1 METKRASRAFLTGAH
16 TQGGQRGVGL
26 RGRKEKKKVLRAM
39 SHPFG
44 ETSLPHPTGG
54 KGGLDGTTEL
64 SATSAKFNVGLGAPS
79 CPVNLRVD
87 RELLQS
93 SMAGEA
99 GGAGAGLP
107 IEVRRLAGDFVDSEQ
122 CSAVPQGWWKWWRY
136 QGL

>member
-1 METKRASRAFLTGAH
+1 M
-16 TQGGQRGVGL
+16 

-87 RELLQS
+87 RELLQFRL
-93 SMAGEA
+93 
-99 GGAGAGLP
+99 GGCRP
-107 IEVRRLAGDFVDSEQ
+107 VRFRRQLQNLQTYRKPLGKS
-122 CSAVPQGWWKWWRY
+122 
-136 QGL
+136 

>member
-1 METKRASRAFLTGAH
+1 
-16 TQGGQRGVGL
+16 
-26 RGRKEKKKVLRAM
+26 M
-39 SHPFG
+39 S
-44 ETSLPHPTGG
+44 TSLVSACCTQH
-54 KGGLDGTTEL
+54 GTTEL

>member
-64 SATSAKFNVGLGAPS
+64 SATSAKFNSWPS
-79 CPVNLRVD
+79 T
-87 RELLQS
+87 
-93 SMAGEA
+93 
-99 GGAGAGLP
+99 
-107 IEVRRLAGDFVDSEQ
+107 RL
-122 CSAVPQGWWKWWRY
+122 
-136 QGL
+136 